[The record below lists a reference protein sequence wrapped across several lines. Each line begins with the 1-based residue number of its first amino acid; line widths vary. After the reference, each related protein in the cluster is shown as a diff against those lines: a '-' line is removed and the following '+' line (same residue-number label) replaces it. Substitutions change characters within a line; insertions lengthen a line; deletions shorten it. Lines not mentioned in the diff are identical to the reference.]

1 MHAARVAVIGSG
13 DCDDDVA
20 AEAEALGAGIAAL
33 GAELVCGGRGGV
45 MAAACRGAQSAG
57 GRTIGILP
65 DGEREA
71 ANAWVEVP
79 VATGLGHARN
89 ALVPLNGDVVVAIRG
104 GAGTLTEIG
113 FAAIHG
119 RPVIGLG
126 THDLPLVQPARDVVH
141 VLELVRQ
148 ALQEQ
153 GFEA

>member
-1 MHAARVAVIGSG
+1 MHIPRVAVIGSG
-13 DCDDDVA
+13 DCDNEVA
-20 AEAEALGAGIAAL
+20 TEAEALGAGIAAL

-45 MAAACRGAQSAG
+45 MAAACRGAQGAG

-71 ANAWVEVP
+71 ANAWIDVP
-79 VATGLGHARN
+79 VATGLGPARN

-104 GAGTLTEIG
+104 GAGTLTELG
-113 FAAIHG
+113 FAAIYG

-126 THDLPLVQPARDVVH
+126 THDLPSVQPARDVEH
-141 VLELVRQ
+141 ALELVQ
-148 ALQEQ
+148 KALREQ